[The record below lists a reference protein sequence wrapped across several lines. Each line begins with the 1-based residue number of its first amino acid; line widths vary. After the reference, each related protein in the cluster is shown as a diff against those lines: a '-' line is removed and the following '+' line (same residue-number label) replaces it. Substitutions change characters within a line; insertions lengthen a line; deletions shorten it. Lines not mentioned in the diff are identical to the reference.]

1 MPEPRTAHTSDL
13 TAAEL
18 AAIRTLLDDSF
29 EGRFSDDD
37 WDHAL
42 CGIHATVWEGDAL
55 LAHGALV
62 QRRLLHGGR
71 ALRTGYVEAVAVR
84 ADRRREG
91 LASAVM
97 TALEGVLLRG
107 GYELGGLG
115 ASEEAA
121 ALYTGRGWRQWRGPL
136 SVLAPSGIRR
146 IPEEAGS
153 VYVLPVGAPGPDLDG
168 ELVCDWRA
176 GDVW

>member
-1 MPEPRTAHTSDL
+1 ARR
-13 TAAEL
+13 AAP
-18 AAIRTLLDDSF
+18 AR
-29 EGRFSDDD
+29 
-37 WDHAL
+37 
-42 CGIHATVWEGDAL
+42 
-55 LAHGALV
+55 
-62 QRRLLHGGR
+62 GGR
-71 ALRTGYVEAVAVR
+71 ARGGAAAGPRGLRGRR
-84 ADRRREG
+84 AAPPPPPRREG

-97 TALEGVLLRG
+97 GALEGVLLRG

-121 ALYTGRGWRQWRGPL
+121 PLYTGRGWRQWRGPL
-136 SVLAPSGIRR
+136 SVLAPSGMRR
-146 IPEEAGS
+146 IPEEAGN